1 MKLSIFIM
9 ALAIT
14 EMCCEAALKASDKE
28 KARALPALSPSLE
41 SVIGD
46 KVGHSESYRIQEI

>member
-1 MKLSIFIM
+1 M

-28 KARALPALSPSLE
+28 KARALPAPSPSLE

-46 KVGHSESYRIQEI
+46 KVGHSESHRIQEI